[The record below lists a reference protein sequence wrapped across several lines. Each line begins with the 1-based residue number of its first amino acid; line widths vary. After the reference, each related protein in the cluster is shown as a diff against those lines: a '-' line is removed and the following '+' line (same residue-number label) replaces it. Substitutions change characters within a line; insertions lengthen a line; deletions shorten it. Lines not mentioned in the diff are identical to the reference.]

1 MLDDNK
7 AVDFTAQEDVQKS
20 RIVAEGDASI
30 RLAVGTEH
38 ARMCK
43 YPGAAEHVAVANRSE
58 TNRAYAVKKLLAQRQ
73 RIDVRGRWSSSPRA
87 YSSERRP
94 YSCQGPNVL
103 PAGVH
108 WVGRPYAR

>member
-38 ARMCK
+38 VRMCK

-58 TNRAYAVKKLLAQRQ
+58 TNRAYPVEIGTTTSPRQ
-73 RIDVRGRWSSSPRA
+73 GNARKAKRDDRRGR
-87 YSSERRP
+87 
-94 YSCQGPNVL
+94 
-103 PAGVH
+103 
-108 WVGRPYAR
+108 